1 MARGA
6 GGGRASSA
14 RCCWTRGEAGSW
26 RGTWLSCWKCTGG
39 REGEAAGQRA
49 LGVAGQGLVGWAG
62 RLAKKQSRQP
72 QGTQLWG
79 ARWSRHGRHLEP
91 CSPGPGGGPALLPAR
106 GAHQPPTPISGME
119 PERGGAPCIL
129 HAQDLKAPQHSW
141 AAGRSVSAKAGPG
154 CVQGRVGQSPR
165 TQTASVSVAGM
176 RRPRS
181 HSALAPREGPG
192 KPQRPPGAQVTLPPA
207 QVGTRLWAPGRSQ
220 ARTEAAGGRDSL
232 PVSATLVQPEVRSA
246 RSIHTRVHTCAQNEH
261 MWKRGVFRAGD
272 AQRATRP
279 SQGQKPAC
287 VPRPPAG
294 GSRPCGHA
302 PRMPT
307 ARASGRTLPP
317 GPGEP
322 SHTEA
327 SWRREGQQALEAIS
341 SFQGQAAWV
350 RGRLRAWEEPWWA
363 PALGEGGCSR
373 RHARFCT
380 GAVTPRGPGLLP
392 RLGLQR
398 SASQAQAPS
407 AGEHMLPVPGRRSPP
422 HGGWDGRW
430 PPAAGPDVKRSSVG
444 GSLPLE

>member
-1 MARGA
+1 MLEVYWRERRGGRWSAGA
-6 GGGRASSA
+6 GCGWAGPCGLGRPAGKEAEQTAPGDAALGSPLVQARQASGALFPRPRRRTSPSPSEGSPSA
-14 RCCWTRGEAGSW
+14 PDPHLGHGARARRCPLHPARPGPEGPTAQ
-26 RGTWLSCWKCTGG
+26 LGG
-39 REGEAAGQRA
+39 REECVSKG
-49 LGVAGQGLVGWAG
+49 
-62 RLAKKQSRQP
+62 
-72 QGTQLWG
+72 G
-79 ARWSRHGRHLEP
+79 ARLCPREGGTAP
-91 CSPGPGGGPALLPAR
+91 KDPGGQL
-106 GAHQPPTPISGME
+106 
-119 PERGGAPCIL
+119 
-129 HAQDLKAPQHSW
+129 
-141 AAGRSVSAKAGPG
+141 
-154 CVQGRVGQSPR
+154 
-165 TQTASVSVAGM
+165 SVAGM

-246 RSIHTRVHTCAQNEH
+246 RSIRTRVHTCAQNEH